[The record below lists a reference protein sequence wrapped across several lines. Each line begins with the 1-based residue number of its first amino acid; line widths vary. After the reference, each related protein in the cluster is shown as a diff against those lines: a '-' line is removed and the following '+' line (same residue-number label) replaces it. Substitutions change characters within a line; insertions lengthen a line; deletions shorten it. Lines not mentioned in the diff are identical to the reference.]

1 MSVHRIRKNDM
12 VVAVSGVNA
21 GKTGKV
27 LKVLPADG
35 KAIVEG
41 LNVVKKALKKS
52 QANPQ
57 GGFAEKQVPIRLSKL
72 MLYCPNCKKGVRTAR
87 VSEGDASVRK
97 CKVCR
102 HAFGG

>member
-1 MSVHRIRKNDM
+1 
-12 VVAVSGVNA
+12 VAISGVNA

-41 LNVVKKALKKS
+41 LNVAKKALKKS

-57 GGFAEKQVPIRLSKL
+57 GGFVDKDRPISLSKL
-72 MLYCPNCKKGVRTAR
+72 MPYCPNCKKGVRTAR
-87 VSEGDASVRK
+87 VREGGVVVRK
-97 CKVCR
+97 CKICR